1 MGYYN
6 TTMSKFARRL
16 QQSPPKGAK
25 LYITP
30 ASGSLTNGNTLV
42 ITIREDSGSDPVNAV
57 QASLTYPTA
66 RLQFQ
71 SISTA
76 SSPFTTTA
84 QATGGSG
91 SVDIGV
97 ALLGDSVTG
106 NNIVATVTF
115 TIISTGSAAI
125 TFDPE
130 SGIARST
137 DSVDIC
143 KQKLG
148 ANYTIS

>member
-1 MGYYN
+1 
-6 TTMSKFARRL
+6 MSRFARRL
-16 QQSPPKGAK
+16 QGGTPKGAK

-30 ASGSLTNGNTLV
+30 ASGALTNGNTLV
-42 ITIREDSGSDPVNAV
+42 ITIREDSGGDPVNAV
-57 QASLTYPTA
+57 QASLTYPAA

-76 SSPFTTTA
+76 SSAFTTTA
-84 QATGGSG
+84 QSTGGSG

-97 ALLGDSVTG
+97 ALLGSSVTG
-106 NNIVATVTF
+106 NRIVATVTF

-143 KQKLG
+143 KQKIG
-148 ANYTIS
+148 ASYTIS